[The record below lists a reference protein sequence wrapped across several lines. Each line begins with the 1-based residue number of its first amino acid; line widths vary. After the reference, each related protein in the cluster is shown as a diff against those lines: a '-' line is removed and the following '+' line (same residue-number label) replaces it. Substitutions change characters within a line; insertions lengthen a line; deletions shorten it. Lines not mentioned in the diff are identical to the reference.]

1 MKSAN
6 QTFLRIRLLKEFLK
20 RSSAAK
26 TKLLEELVV
35 QASDPI
41 IRMRRFRMLH
51 QLSQLE
57 SQTIKKIANLETDDP
72 LDLLKDEIIC
82 NDIGNVVNRSG

>member
-1 MKSAN
+1 
-6 QTFLRIRLLKEFLK
+6 
-20 RSSAAK
+20 
-26 TKLLEELVV
+26 
-35 QASDPI
+35 
-41 IRMRRFRMLH
+41 MRRFRMLH